1 MNKIINY
8 RITNDSIIRIILWA
22 GLAYCMFYFRDLILT
37 LLVGLVLASTI
48 DPVAKFFK
56 KYKIPRV
63 VTVSSIFII
72 MTAIIAVSISFVIPA
87 LADDFVRLIAKL
99 PILLNEINIF
109 GKDLG
114 LKELSVYVTDL
125 SRDISKGQ
133 ILTVLKN
140 SVIGAGSA
148 LNATGAVISSVV
160 NFLLTLVFTFY
171 LAAQEDG
178 IKKFLKLITPK
189 FYELYILD
197 LWNRSERKIGSWA
210 EGQIL
215 AGIIMGVLVYIP
227 LKFIDMPYASTFAF
241 LSFLGEMIP
250 MVGLL
255 LSSIPAILVAYFTHD
270 MTYALIV
277 GAIFVVLAQLENYV
291 IYPKIMNKVIGVPAI
306 IILIAF
312 IVGAKV
318 AGFWGVVLAVPLAA
332 IMMEFV
338 NDVLQEKIP
347 SRHKVLDT
355 IVYE

>member
-72 MTAIIAVSISFVIPA
+72 MTAIVAVSISFVIPA

-160 NFLLTLVFTFY
+160 NFLLTLVFTFLFGSPRRWY
-171 LAAQEDG
+171 QE
-178 IKKFLKLITPK
+178 ISQAHYT
-189 FYELYILD
+189 
-197 LWNRSERKIGSWA
+197 
-210 EGQIL
+210 QIL
-215 AGIIMGVLVYIP
+215 
-227 LKFIDMPYASTFAF
+227 
-241 LSFLGEMIP
+241 
-250 MVGLL
+250 
-255 LSSIPAILVAYFTHD
+255 
-270 MTYALIV
+270 
-277 GAIFVVLAQLENYV
+277 
-291 IYPKIMNKVIGVPAI
+291 
-306 IILIAF
+306 
-312 IVGAKV
+312 
-318 AGFWGVVLAVPLAA
+318 
-332 IMMEFV
+332 
-338 NDVLQEKIP
+338 
-347 SRHKVLDT
+347 
-355 IVYE
+355 

>member
-8 RITNDSIIRIILWA
+8 RITNDSIIRVMLWA
-22 GLAYCMFYFRDLILT
+22 GLAYCVFYFRDLILT

-63 VTVSSIFII
+63 ATVSAIFILMI
-72 MTAIIAVSISFVIPA
+72 GVVAVSVSFIIPA
-87 LADDFVRLIAKL
+87 LADDFVRLMARL

-109 GKDLG
+109 GRDMG
-114 LKELSVYVTDL
+114 LKELSIYVTDL

-148 LNATGAVISSVV
+148 LNATGAVISSIV

-178 IKKFLKLITPK
+178 IKNFLKLITPK
-189 FYELYILD
+189 FYEKYVLD
-197 LWNRSERKIGSWA
+197 LWDRSEKKIGSWA
-210 EGQIL
+210 KGQIL
-215 AGIIMGVLVYIP
+215 AGLIMGVLVYIP
-227 LKFIDMPYASTFAF
+227 LKFIDMPYASIFAL

-270 MTYALIV
+270 TTYALMV
-277 GAIFVVLAQLENYV
+277 AAVFFVLAQLENYV

-318 AGFWGVVLAVPLAA
+318 AGFWGVVLAVPMAA

-347 SRHKVLDT
+347 SKHKVIDT
-355 IVYE
+355 IIYE